1 MNLLISND
9 DGVSSIGIKALCRAV
24 LERGHHAVVSAPSS
38 QCSAMSQNLTLSKPL
53 IVHELVKEGKQEV
66 YSVEGTPADCVRL
79 APLLTANNHF
89 DFCITGVNKGE
100 NVSTGILYSGT
111 VASAREAAMMNIPA
125 IAVSLAAGG
134 TAEGLHAIAAFAVK
148 AAERYADT
156 AFPRYGV
163 LNINGPKGLPSHWK
177 KPMLCPVSE
186 AYFKDSYVKRFSPY
200 GQMYFWIGNENAEE
214 EIIMEEHFPGTDAA
228 MLEAGHVTCTFLGG
242 IQCLNGD
249 YSPGFDAF
257 CSGQDLYS

>member
-9 DGVSSIGIKALCRAV
+9 DGVSSLGIKALCQAAMA
-24 LERGHHAVVSAPSS
+24 RGHHAVVAAPSS
-38 QCSAMSQNLTLSKPL
+38 QCSAMSQHLTLSKPIL
-53 IVHELVKEGKQEV
+53 VHELAKEGKQEV

-100 NVSTGILYSGT
+100 NVSSGILYSGT
-111 VASAREAAMMNIPA
+111 VASAREAAMMNIPS

-134 TAEGLHAIAAFAVK
+134 TAEGLHAIAAFAVR
-148 AAERYADT
+148 AAEHYAS
-156 AFPRYGV
+156 ASFPRYGI

-186 AYFKDSYVKRFSPY
+186 SYFKDTYVKRFSPY
-200 GQMYFWIGNENAEE
+200 GQMYFWIGSESAED
-214 EIIMEEHFPGTDAA
+214 EILMEEHEPGTDAA
-228 MLEAGHVTCTFLGG
+228 LLEAGHVTCTFLGG
-242 IQCLNGD
+242 LQSRNELF
-249 YSPGFDAF
+249 SPTFDAF
-257 CSGQDLYS
+257 CSSMGIFS